1 MDRRSQAIQNALP
14 LLARAIGR
22 KLDVNVAIG
31 GDAAWTDGTRIQ
43 LPTLPFSEPE
53 VETLAFGYLEH
64 EAAHVRYT
72 EEVDSLS
79 PLHHTLC
86 NVLEDVRIEG
96 RLGEEYPGFAAT
108 LRDLVALLVRDGEF
122 TPPSKDAELAEKL
135 GKYLLFRLRS
145 QVLNQAAVSEYAEI
159 AERVFRDSVSEGLA
173 TRIGSVIGRA
183 NAMSSTQDA
192 SDLAAEIIG
201 LIEDE
206 RDQLP
211 DGSSDQDGDAS
222 GSGES
227 GSTPN
232 DGESPSPA
240 DVAMRR
246 ALEALLDSDD
256 PATHTDIGDQVGAKL
271 EDAASDAVGN
281 AGGLGAGVGNASSP
295 LKGVGDASEIMASIN
310 SATSA
315 LRTRLRGFVEATKRN
330 QRTHRRQGKH
340 FDGRRA
346 VRAMMG
352 DPKVYRTTTR
362 GVSINTAACI
372 LLDRSISMGHRME
385 VARNAALA
393 SAAALEENGVNV
405 GAAAFPGYR
414 ASVDPLTL
422 FSEKVPQTAPRFAG
436 VDPDGGTPLL
446 DALFWSVD
454 ALLQQPE
461 SRRLLLVVTDGEP
474 TQVDACKEAIRRCWL
489 GGIEAMGIGIQ
500 VPDISALFPV
510 SRCITD
516 ISELP
521 SSMFELLQAA
531 LTYRQVA

>member
-14 LLARAIGR
+14 ILARAIGR

-72 EEVDSLS
+72 EEVEPSS
-79 PLHHTLC
+79 PLHHSLC

-145 QVLNQAAVSEYAEI
+145 QVLNQAAVAEYAEI
-159 AERVFRDSVSEGLA
+159 AERVFRDSVSQGLA

-183 NAMSSTQDA
+183 NAMTSTQDA
-192 SDLAAEIIG
+192 SDLAAEIVE

-211 DGSSDQDGDAS
+211 EGNGDQAGNSPDSGKGGSPDDGA
-222 GSGES
+222 
-227 GSTPN
+227 
-232 DGESPSPA
+232 SPSPA
-240 DVAMRR
+240 DVAMRH
-246 ALEALLDSDD
+246 ALDALLDSDD
-256 PATHTDIGDQVGAKL
+256 PTTHTDIGGQVGAKL
-271 EDAASDAVGN
+271 EGAAADAVGN
-281 AGGLGAGVGNASSP
+281 AGGLGAGIGNASSP
-295 LKGVGDASEIMASIN
+295 LKGVGDAAEIMASVN

-330 QRTHRRQGKH
+330 QRAHRRQGKH
-340 FDGRRA
+340 FDRRRA